1 MSILLTVIKCL
12 GIFLLLLLLLIIL
25 ILCVKTGFYAE
36 LLYTKKD
43 GFKMNGKITYGFI
56 VKNVGG
62 KKKGKEKP
70 KEKEQEEKTEKNKKS
85 PGEVID
91 TIKAVCRLIG
101 ELKWLPRK
109 VLEFKRECVWC
120 KVALDDPMNCGIA
133 YSAVSGAL
141 IAAVTTIYTCF
152 KTDEYK
158 VRVTPDFVAHDGIS
172 IKNIT
177 WVRLTPIYLIFCLIR
192 AYITNKDLRDAV
204 RELRALHKKQQQD
217 ERSREKA

>member
-1 MSILLTVIKCL
+1 MSVLLTVIKWL

-25 ILCVKTGFYAE
+25 LLCVKTGFYAE

-43 GFKMNGKITYGFI
+43 GFKTSGKITYGCF
-56 VKNVGG
+56 VKSIGG
-62 KKKGKEKP
+62 KKKNQEKK
-70 KEKEQEEKTEKNKKS
+70 KEKEREEKNEKDKKT

-91 TIKAVCRLIG
+91 TIKAVCRIIC
-101 ELKWLPRK
+101 ELKWLPGK

-120 KVALDDPMNCGIA
+120 KVALDDPMSCGIA

-204 RELRALHKKQQQD
+204 RDLRSLRKN